1 MLSAFTI
8 VSDDLETELVPLE
21 GDEEGAGSF
30 LGIICS
36 QLDLD
41 NLDAS
46 DERTMKARR
55 VKSKHF
61 CLQETNMLK
70 TTVRRCLESSPL
82 TFQSSSFREFVPADK
97 LSNVRELPTS
107 LFEERCVNG
116 RQGII

>member
-1 MLSAFTI
+1 
-8 VSDDLETELVPLE
+8 
-21 GDEEGAGSF
+21 
-30 LGIICS
+30 
-36 QLDLD
+36 
-41 NLDAS
+41 
-46 DERTMKARR
+46 
-55 VKSKHF
+55 
-61 CLQETNMLK
+61 MLK

>member
-1 MLSAFTI
+1 MNRKQQIELT
-8 VSDDLETELVPLE
+8 LESVE

-46 DERTMKARR
+46 EERTMKARR

-61 CLQETNMLK
+61 CLQETNMLN
-70 TTVRRCLESSPL
+70 TIVRRCLESSPL
-82 TFQSSSFREFVPADK
+82 TFQSSSFREFVPADM
-97 LSNVRELPTS
+97 LSNIAQEPNKS
-107 LFEERCVNG
+107 N
-116 RQGII
+116 